1 MKVTYKGEGGFSSNR
16 IAFNP
21 DIKEYEVANEIG
33 EYLVKTFPS
42 LFAGNIAGNIAKA
55 VKEVEEKPKAEVT
68 PKKAK

>member
-21 DIKEYEVANEIG
+21 DIKEYEVANDIG

-42 LFAGNIAGNIAKA
+42 LFAGNIAKA
-55 VKEVEEKPKAEVT
+55 VKEVEEKPKAEVA